1 MNELEGYLKRVQQ
14 VDHEEELLK
23 LSWEILEA
31 ILHNI
36 HWRIT
41 GPQYEHYARALT
53 FLKAQG
59 CLGPQAYDLLCRQV
73 AQLLR
78 ERGADSL
85 YRYGYGYGYD
95 YSYGNP
101 GEFPHDYVGIGGT
114 LI

>member
-1 MNELEGYLKRVQQ
+1 MNNLESYLERLQQ
-14 VDHEEELLK
+14 VDHEEDLLK
-23 LSWEILEA
+23 LSWEILDA
-31 ILHNI
+31 LLHNI

-41 GPQYEHYARALT
+41 GPQYEHYAQALT

-78 ERGADSL
+78 EGDTVYS
-85 YRYGYGYGYD
+85 YRYGYGYGY
-95 YSYGNP
+95 GNG
-101 GEFPHDYVGIGGT
+101 GEFPHDYVGIGGP